1 MKYDIFSSKT
11 EFDRVTLSD
20 DGFIKINTKA
30 NRTLWRRPF
39 FNDSFLEQNDD
50 HVIPFHFKPFT
61 LQLDNNGSL
70 YINDGNMNV
79 VWSLNGELM
88 KYELTSDN
96 ALKVGEYILS
106 KNSKGD
112 PFLFKNL
119 NLCSHLLSS

>member
-1 MKYDIFSSKT
+1 MEAPI
-11 EFDRVTLSD
+11 
-20 DGFIKINTKA
+20 
-30 NRTLWRRPF
+30 

-70 YINDGNMNV
+70 YINDRNMNV

-88 KYELTSDN
+88 KYELKSDN
-96 ALKVGEYILS
+96 ALKVGEYISS

-112 PFLFKNL
+112 PCLFSCL
-119 NLCSHLLSS
+119 RI